1 VANFDQKH
9 LKALK
14 KQLLEKQQAEKERA
28 KQARQETIQE
38 TRDHDN
44 FKDAMQGVKR
54 LDTNNL
60 HHQTDRP
67 KAKRLAHDQFEDEL
81 IINDPLSDELEIN
94 DVDAAETLSF
104 CRDGIQKNVFK
115 KLRSG
120 GYRISDELDLHGS
133 TIKQAKQILVYYLQ
147 EAVQFESCCIRIIH
161 GKGHRSGDNKPVL
174 KTHVN
179 HWLSEHERV
188 LAFHS
193 AKPKD
198 GGTGAVY
205 VLLKR

>member
-1 VANFDQKH
+1 MANFDKKH

-14 KQLLEKQQAEKERA
+14 KQLAEKQQAEKQRAQKA
-28 KQARQETIQE
+28 KQEIIKE
-38 TRDHDN
+38 SHDHDY

-54 LDTNNL
+54 LNTSNTL
-60 HHQTDRP
+60 HETERP
-67 KAKRLAHDQFEDEL
+67 KARRLKHDQFDDEL
-81 IINDPLSDELEIN
+81 IINDPISDELEIEE
-94 DVDAAETLSF
+94 VDPTEILSF
-104 CRDGIQKNVFK
+104 CRDGIQRNVFK

-120 GYRISDELDLHGS
+120 GYRISDELDLHGA
-133 TIKQAKQILVYYLQ
+133 TIKQAKQILLSYLHQ
-147 EAVQFESCCIRIIH
+147 AVQFEGCCVRIIH
-161 GKGHRSGDNKPVL
+161 GKGHRSGDNKAVL
-174 KTHVN
+174 KTQVN

-193 AKPKD
+193 AKPQD